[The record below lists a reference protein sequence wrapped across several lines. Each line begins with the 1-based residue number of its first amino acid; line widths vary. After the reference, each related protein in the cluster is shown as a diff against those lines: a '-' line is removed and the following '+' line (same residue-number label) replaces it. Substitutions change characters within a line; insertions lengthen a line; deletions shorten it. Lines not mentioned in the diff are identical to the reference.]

1 MLIVGLYC
9 SALIMILIYVDPY
22 ARLGDSM
29 QILGRGRGWEGTRIP
44 KAGLL
49 YSHYIARLAHSCSP
63 VIQVVNITELDHF
76 PSRSL

>member
-1 MLIVGLYC
+1 
-9 SALIMILIYVDPY
+9 
-22 ARLGDSM
+22 M

-44 KAGLL
+44 KADLL